1 MGNHGKLQSC
11 WIQLAKSDFPTEPR
25 REMLRK
31 TSFSL
36 YLLLP
41 RTPRDPQDEQD
52 FPCGRKGSLPM
63 CSSFSGTLIIST
75 SIL

>member
-1 MGNHGKLQSC
+1 MENHGKLQSC

-25 REMLRK
+25 RETLQK

-41 RTPRDPQDEQD
+41 CRPRDPQDEQD
-52 FPCGRKGSLPM
+52 FPCGRKGFLPM
-63 CSSFSGTLIIST
+63 RSSFSGTLIISI

>member
-1 MGNHGKLQSC
+1 
-11 WIQLAKSDFPTEPR
+11 
-25 REMLRK
+25 MLWK

-41 RTPRDPQDEQD
+41 PRPRDPQDEQD
-52 FPCGRKGSLPM
+52 FPCGRKGSLPT
-63 CSSFSGTLIIST
+63 CSSFSGTLIISV